1 MTRTLPLLAIIA
13 PLALAGCDHKVG
25 DTAPPRVDTPVQLPT
40 QSSTIVVP
48 VTSSL
53 DALAA
58 ALDAKTPKTLWRID
72 ERKPDCVPAKRV
84 DLGIAKVKVVPR
96 LGCRIV
102 GQVTR
107 GPIALGGHGETLD
120 ITFPV
125 HATISARDVGGVLK
139 QETATGAATVHAV
152 ATLGIVGDWRPSA
165 TVLIAYDWTQ
175 SPGID
180 FLGQRIEFTGA
191 ADEKLKPVIA
201 RLQRDLPQELARL
214 DLRTQLA
221 GAWRQGFTSIML
233 NRDNPPAWMRV
244 TPRHLGVGG
253 YRVAGRRL
261 ELTLSADALTETFVG
276 QRPADPPPTPLPPP
290 AKAIGA
296 RGLNFFI
303 PVLADYAQ
311 LEPVVARAL
320 RKLAA
325 KGITLKGVGPV
336 DATFGKVTIYATTD
350 SHLAVGVQASAKPR
364 SGSFGTTKGEIWLT
378 AIPYN
383 AQGSQVV
390 HARDVALAGQTDSTV
405 ANLLVT
411 LFSDS
416 AVRASIQDGLTHDFG
431 KDYRNVLAKAR
442 AAIGER
448 REGDFILSADVTSVR
463 NGAIRVTGQG
473 LFLPV
478 HATGKA
484 TITYRPTK

>member
-1 MTRTLPLLAIIA
+1 MTRVRSPCWRSSHRWRWQAATTRSAIPLPPASIRRYSLADAELDDRRPRHLQPRCACRRARCEDAENTLADRRAQARLR
-13 PLALAGCDHKVG
+13 
-25 DTAPPRVDTPVQLPT
+25 PRQTRRSRHRQSEGRAQARLPHRRT
-40 QSSTIVVP
+40 GN
-48 VTSSL
+48 
-53 DALAA
+53 A
-58 ALDAKTPKTLWRID
+58 R
-72 ERKPDCVPAKRV
+72 
-84 DLGIAKVKVVPR
+84 
-96 LGCRIV
+96 
-102 GQVTR
+102 
-107 GPIALGGHGETLD
+107 PITLGGRGETLD

-165 TVLIAYDWTQ
+165 TRPHRLRLDPAAGDRLPR
-175 SPGID
+175 SAD
-180 FLGQRIEFTGA
+180 RIHRCCRREA
-191 ADEKLKPVIA
+191 EPVIA

-244 TPRHLGVGG
+244 TPQ
-253 YRVAGRRL
+253 ASGRRRL
-261 ELTLSADALTETFVG
+261 PCRGPSPRADARRRCAHRNLRRP
-276 QRPADPPPTPLPPP
+276 RPADPPPTPLPPP

-350 SHLAVGVQASAKPR
+350 SHLAVGVQASAKPAAAR
-364 SGSFGTTKGEIWLT
+364 S
-378 AIPYN
+378 APP
-383 AQGSQVV
+383 
-390 HARDVALAGQTDSTV
+390 
-405 ANLLVT
+405 
-411 LFSDS
+411 
-416 AVRASIQDGLTHDFG
+416 RAKSG
-431 KDYRNVLAKAR
+431 
-442 AAIGER
+442 
-448 REGDFILSADVTSVR
+448 
-463 NGAIRVTGQG
+463 
-473 LFLPV
+473 
-478 HATGKA
+478 
-484 TITYRPTK
+484 